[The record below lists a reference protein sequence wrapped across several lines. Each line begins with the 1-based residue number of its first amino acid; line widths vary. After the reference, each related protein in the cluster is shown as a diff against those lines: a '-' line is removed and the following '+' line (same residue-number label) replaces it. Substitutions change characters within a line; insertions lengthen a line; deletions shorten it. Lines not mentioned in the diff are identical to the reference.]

1 MGTPATTSTRPIGG
15 SASSSGAGLGYAES
29 KTQLTNHVARTQIH
43 PTNNIIQTNAPAEDP
58 MVAAAP
64 SYLAQGN
71 NWLLWLLVLL
81 IALFL
86 LTLEIRRR
94 MDARAK
100 KRARGLG

>member
-1 MGTPATTSTRPIGG
+1 MGTPTTTSTRPIGG
-15 SASSSGAGLGYAES
+15 GGGSGGGLEYDENRT
-29 KTQLTNHVARTQIH
+29 KLTNQVAHAQMH
-43 PTNNIIQTNAPAEDP
+43 PTNNIVKTNTPDEDP

-64 SYLAQGN
+64 SYFAQGN

>member
-15 SASSSGAGLGYAES
+15 GASSGGGVGYDENTL
-29 KTQLTNHVARTQIH
+29 KLTNQVAHAQTHR
-43 PTNNIIQTNAPAEDP
+43 TNNVVKTNAPDTDP
-58 MVAAAP
+58 MVAATP
-64 SYLAQGN
+64 SYFAQGN

-81 IALFL
+81 IAVFL

-94 MDARAK
+94 MDERAK

>member
-1 MGTPATTSTRPIGG
+1 MGTPTTTSTRPIGG
-15 SASSSGAGLGYAES
+15 GSGSGGGLDYDES
-29 KTQLTNHVARTQIH
+29 KTKLTNHLAHALAH
-43 PTNNIIQTNAPAEDP
+43 PTNNVVKTNIPDEDP

-100 KRARGLG
+100 RRARGVG